1 MVRVVLELD
10 IVDQVMLENVLRALR
25 LTTFKDGRD
34 DTWMHENLKEGK
46 RYKAGE
52 KEGKRKRKHAS
63 GISKATP
70 RKQIKV
76 QPSQQRGPLQLRHQ
90 QQKGAISQ
98 AYDASTSM
106 LMTTVSTHVQ
116 LEHNDTFAWAWG
128 LSSEKRAEYM
138 HTTKALAKIRFKE
151 QKVRAAGLRA
161 VRSAKAQAEF
171 DAAQASIER
180 KEDGGLLWL
189 CKLARV
195 AE

>member
-1 MVRVVLELD
+1 
-10 IVDQVMLENVLRALR
+10 
-25 LTTFKDGRD
+25 
-34 DTWMHENLKEGK
+34 
-46 RYKAGE
+46 
-52 KEGKRKRKHAS
+52 
-63 GISKATP
+63 
-70 RKQIKV
+70 
-76 QPSQQRGPLQLRHQ
+76 
-90 QQKGAISQ
+90 
-98 AYDASTSM
+98 
-106 LMTTVSTHVQ
+106 
-116 LEHNDTFAWAWG
+116 
-128 LSSEKRAEYM
+128 M